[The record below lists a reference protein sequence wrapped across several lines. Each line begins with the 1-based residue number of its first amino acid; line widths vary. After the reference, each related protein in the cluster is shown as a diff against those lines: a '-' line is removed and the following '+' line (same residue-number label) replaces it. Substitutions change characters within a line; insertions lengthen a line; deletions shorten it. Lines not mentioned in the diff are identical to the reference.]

1 MPFVHR
7 IAAHLGDNHG
17 MTGFP
22 ATFLGVALIGFAA
35 ASSAAALETRSVNLG
50 DGAYSV
56 VELDLARDV
65 LESHWRDAD
74 SQPLSSIERLR
85 DWGAMQ
91 GRELLFA
98 TNAGIYDRSFRPL
111 GLYIESG
118 STQRPLNT
126 TLGAARAGNFSIQP
140 NGVFYVDKH
149 NRAGV
154 VTTSTWRERA
164 IDARLATQSGPM
176 LVIDGAINPN
186 FDETSDSLKWRSGVC
201 ARTAQRVIFAVSE
214 APVTFHA
221 FARLFRDRLG
231 CRDAL
236 YLDGT
241 LSRIYTKSDGYAGA
255 PAFMVKPYAAMLA
268 VFASEAASE

>member
-1 MPFVHR
+1 MIRFFAQFLFVASLALV
-7 IAAHLGDNHG
+7 AA
-17 MTGFP
+17 P
-22 ATFLGVALIGFAA
+22 
-35 ASSAAALETRSVNLG
+35 AAALESRTLDTD
-50 DGAYSV
+50 DGTYNI
-56 VELDLARDV
+56 VELDLARDA

-74 SQPLSSIERLR
+74 AQPLASIERLR

-98 TNAGIYDRSFRPL
+98 TNAGIYDRAFRPL
-111 GLYIESG
+111 GLYIENG

-126 TLGAARAGNFSIQP
+126 TPGAARAGNFSIQP

-149 NRAGV
+149 NQAGV
-154 VTTSTWRERA
+154 LTTADWRGQN

-186 FDETSDSLKWRSGVC
+186 FDEASDSLKWRSGVC
-201 ARTAQRVIFAVSE
+201 AKTAQRVIFAVSE

-221 FARLFRDRLG
+221 FARLFRDQLG

-241 LSRIYTKSDGYAGA
+241 LSRIYTKADGYAGA
-255 PAFMVKPYAAMLA
+255 PAIMVKPYAAMLA
-268 VFASEAASE
+268 VFASDAASERNNGTK

>member
-1 MPFVHR
+1 MFSFVMF
-7 IAAHLGDNHG
+7 A
-17 MTGFP
+17 
-22 ATFLGVALIGFAA
+22 VAA
-35 ASSAAALETRSVNLG
+35 APPAVTALEAQSVNLS
-50 DGAYSV
+50 DGAYQV
-56 VELDLARDV
+56 VELDLRRDP
-65 LESHWRDAD
+65 LESHWRDEALR
-74 SQPLSSIERLR
+74 PLESIQRLR
-85 DWGAMQ
+85 EWGAAH

-98 TNAGIYDRSFRPL
+98 TNAGIYDRAFRPL

-126 TLGAARAGNFSIQP
+126 TAGVARAGNFSIQP

-149 NRAGV
+149 DRAGIM
-154 VTTSTWRERA
+154 TTAAWREHN

-176 LVIDGAINPN
+176 LVIHGAINPN
-186 FDETSDSLKWRSGVC
+186 FDEASDSLKWRSGVC
-201 ARTAQRVIFAVSE
+201 AKTAQRVLFAVSK

-221 FARLFRDRLG
+221 FALLFRDQLH

-241 LSRIYTKSDGYAGA
+241 LSRIYTKADGYTGA

-268 VFASEAASE
+268 VFASDAASE